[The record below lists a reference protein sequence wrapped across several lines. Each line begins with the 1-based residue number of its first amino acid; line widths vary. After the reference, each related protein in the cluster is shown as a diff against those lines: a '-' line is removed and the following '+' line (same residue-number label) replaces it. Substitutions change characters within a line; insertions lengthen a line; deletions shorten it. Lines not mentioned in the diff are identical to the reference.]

1 MILEVTIENI
11 LSFKDKVTFDFTNV
25 TAITGNNN
33 SGKTNLL
40 KILNL
45 VILMIKNNTNN
56 LNSFM
61 YNNDI
66 SSFEITFITKDK
78 KYTYSFTF
86 TKNNIIKEYLYCY
99 EDKVK
104 TIIYRR
110 DNNNYD
116 FQEESLKAISNRVL
130 NNRLFL
136 SYSKDL
142 EKLKDIY
149 HFFTYNIGVCFDIN
163 NLIELSFKIYIKDI
177 NNKLKPYIL
186 DFFKKIDINIIDYKV
201 TSIKLGENIGYS
213 TKFKHTLSNKNY
225 IIDYGDEALSI
236 RYIFALIPFVLRSV
250 EENKVL
256 IIDDLD
262 SILDNK
268 IIIEIINM
276 FNKGQLIFTYH
287 NNYKF
292 TCNIINLKK
301 SICN

>member
-25 TAITGNNN
+25 TAIIGNNN

-45 VILMIKNNTNN
+45 VSLMIKNNTNN

-66 SSFEITFITKDK
+66 SSFEITFITNDK
-78 KYTYSFTF
+78 KYTYGFTF

-110 DNNNYD
+110 DNNYYD

-149 HFFTYNIGVCFDIN
+149 HFLTYNIGVCFDIN

-236 RYIFALIPFVLRSV
+236 RYIFALIPFVLRSI

-268 IIIEIINM
+268 IIIEIIDM

>member
-45 VILMIKNNTNN
+45 VSLMIKNNTNN

-149 HFFTYNIGVCFDIN
+149 HFLTYNIGVCFDIN

-201 TSIKLGENIGYS
+201 TPIKLGENIGYS